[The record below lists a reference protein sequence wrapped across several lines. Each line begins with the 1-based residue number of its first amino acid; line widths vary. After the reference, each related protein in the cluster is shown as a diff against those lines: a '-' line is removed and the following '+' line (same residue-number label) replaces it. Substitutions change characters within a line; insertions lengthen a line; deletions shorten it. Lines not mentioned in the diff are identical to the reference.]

1 MQNLCVDFR
10 LVQPCSH
17 CYLHPEVIDGPCKV
31 YSQDTGFCVNQ
42 AESFYC
48 STSAN
53 EYTSPCASRATPNT
67 STALDT
73 INGPPTEET
82 TRIHRITDLVKTFH
96 DDDANGTQNTNTEI
110 GNVTAVPSYSIC

>member
-1 MQNLCVDFR
+1 MN
-10 LVQPCSH
+10 
-17 CYLHPEVIDGPCKV
+17 E
-31 YSQDTGFCVNQ
+31 

-53 EYTSPCASRATPNT
+53 EYTAPCASRAAPNT

-73 INGPPTEET
+73 IDGIPIEET
-82 TRIHRITDLVKTFH
+82 TRVYRITDLGNTFH

-110 GNVTAVPSYSIC
+110 GNVTTVSS